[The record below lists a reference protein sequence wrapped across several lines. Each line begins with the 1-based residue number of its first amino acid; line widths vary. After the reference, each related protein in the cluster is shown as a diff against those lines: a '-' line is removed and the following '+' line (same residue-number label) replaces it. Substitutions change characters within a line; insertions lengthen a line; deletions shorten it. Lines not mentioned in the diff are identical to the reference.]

1 MPADFTIFA
10 NRMRFFAA
18 VFIFLGAASYG
29 QSPVVPHKMHFAGM
43 TLTIHDD
50 AREEIQKD
58 VDALSRPSRYQVMK
72 VERAKTYFPIIEKIF
87 AEENIPDDFKY
98 LSLQE
103 SALVADAVSVS
114 DAVGFW
120 QFKDFTALSM
130 GLRVDQQVDER
141 MNIVSATRGAAKFL
155 NQNNKIFDNWLY
167 SLQAYQMGAG
177 GAKKAVGDTH
187 KGTRHMDITSETY
200 WYVKKYLAHK
210 VAFENALE
218 GQATVKLVPV
228 EVRSGKS
235 LSEIASE
242 VSIDETKLKEYNKW
256 VRQGTIPADKI
267 YTVLVPT
274 GDLADF
280 NNLVL
285 STQKVSPVVVAQ
297 SEKQGVVT
305 DDRLVING
313 VPAIRA
319 NAGESVDALAR
330 RAGLSVSALLRN
342 NEISSTHQLQAG
354 LPYFLKKKKKQA
366 EIEHYK
372 ISDND
377 NLWTVSQRYGVR
389 MKSLEK
395 YNHLVQGERLQPG
408 VLVWM
413 RGTKPDDVVFESQAV
428 AELDD
433 EEFEWGY
440 GPEKYLKPFDQVQK
454 EKVSAK
460 TAIPE
465 KNQEKQKVNEP
476 SSTEVHA
483 VVEHRVQAGDTYYSI
498 AKTYSMKVMDLL
510 NQNNLS
516 VNDALRPGQ
525 IVKVNATWEPKA
537 GVTEVP
543 AANTQLII
551 HEVVPSDSLYSV
563 ARKYGVTIK
572 DLLEWNEKKDLTLS
586 VGEKLRVVQK

>member
-1 MPADFTIFA
+1 
-10 NRMRFFAA
+10 MRFFAA
-18 VFIFLGAASYG
+18 AFIFFGAASYG

-50 AREEIQKD
+50 ARAEIQKD
-58 VDALSRPSRYQVMK
+58 VDALARPSRYQTMK

-177 GAKKAVGDTH
+177 GARKAVGDSQ
-187 KGTRHMDITSETY
+187 KGARHMDITSETY

-210 VAFENALE
+210 VAFENSLE
-218 GQATVKLVPV
+218 GQAAVKLVPV
-228 EVRSGKS
+228 EVRTGKS
-235 LSEIASE
+235 LAEIAQE
-242 VSIDETKLKEYNKW
+242 VSVDEGKLREYNKW
-256 VRQGTIPADKI
+256 VRKGEIPADKA

-274 GDLADF
+274 GDLVDF

-285 STQKVSPVVVAQ
+285 STPKATPVVSQ
-297 SEKQGVVT
+297 PEKQPVVADGT
-305 DDRLVING
+305 LMING

-319 NAGESVDALAR
+319 RAGETLDALAKR
-330 RAGLSVSALLRN
+330 TGLSVAALMRN
-342 NEISSTHQLQAG
+342 NEISADHRLQAG

-366 EIEHYK
+366 ETEHYK
-372 ISDND
+372 LGEGD
-377 NLWTVSQRYGVR
+377 NLWVVSQRYGVR

-395 YNHLVQGERLQPG
+395 YNHLMYAESAQPG
-408 VLVWM
+408 LLIWM
-413 RGTKPDDVVFESQAV
+413 QGAKPDDMAFSSEAV
-428 AELDD
+428 AELAD
-433 EEFEWGY
+433 EEFEWGF
-440 GPEKYLKPFDQVQK
+440 GPEKNLKTFDQAQK
-454 EKVSAK
+454 EKAEAK
-460 TAIPE
+460 AVVPDE
-465 KNQEKQKVNEP
+465 NQERQQIKDP
-476 SSTEVHA
+476 SLTEVHA
-483 VVEHRVQAGDTYYSI
+483 EVEHRVQPGDTYYSI
-498 AKTYSMKVMDLL
+498 AKAYSMKVMDLL
-510 NQNNLS
+510 NQNNLT

-525 IVKVNATWEPKA
+525 ILKVNATWEPAA
-537 GVTEVP
+537 GVIEDP

-551 HEVVPSDSLYSV
+551 HEVTQSDSLYSV

-586 VGEKLRVVQK
+586 VGEKLRVMQK